1 MKKLIMLLL
10 VATLVM
16 ASEDEKDLNRL
27 SLSVEEDGGAA
38 FSIPVNWN
46 SNYFS
51 LLSYQKGQ
59 AQFHEN
65 LSINGIQAEEV
76 FGADTTF
83 LGVNL
88 LSYQAKME
96 NGAVYAVGIGGSMTT
111 YDFDSV
117 MYGYGGGTNFRG
129 HYSTGTAKI
138 YQAGLYADFAQTRL
152 LDFFSYRVALGFYP
166 LTYYD
171 YTETAT
177 SVPTPTYDMTLEDK
191 SWQSV
196 FQYSVSAVVLIEPFS
211 LVSLLLEGSM
221 QHYSLERGSIDYAN
235 GGQDFV
241 IGSRAFTETAL
252 SAGAK
257 LLFPFLAYGGI
268 SPSVGVKYA
277 KLTTSNQSSTGT
289 DADADTSSTSFTVGF
304 DKPF

>member
-1 MKKLIMLLL
+1 MKTLIMLLIA
-10 VATLVM
+10 ATLVI
-16 ASEDEKDLNRL
+16 ASEEEKDLNRL
-27 SLSVEEDGGAA
+27 SLSVDDEGSTA
-38 FSIPVNWN
+38 FSVPVNWN

-51 LLSYQKGQ
+51 LLTYQKGQ
-59 AQFHEN
+59 TQLHEG
-65 LSINGIQAEEV
+65 LKVNGVKVEKV
-76 FGADTTF
+76 TGTDTTF

-96 NGAVYAVGIGGSMTT
+96 NGAVYAVGVGGSITT
-111 YDFDSV
+111 YDFDAV
-117 MYGYGGGTNFRG
+117 MYGYGGGNNFLG
-129 HYSTGTAKI
+129 HYSTGTAEI
-138 YQAGLYADFAQTRL
+138 YQGGLYADFAQTRL

-196 FQYSVSAVVLIEPFS
+196 LQYSVSAVVLIEPFS
-211 LVSLLLEGSM
+211 FVSLLLDGSM

-235 GGQDFV
+235 SGQDFV
-241 IGSRAFTETAL
+241 VGSTTFTVTTL
-252 SAGAK
+252 STGAK
-257 LLFPFLAYGGI
+257 FLFPSLAYGGI

-277 KLTTSNQSSTGT
+277 KTTTTNSSSSGT
-289 DADADTSSTSFTVGF
+289 DVDTDTSSTSFTVGF